1 MLCGEALVV
10 TREAEWGT
18 LLLGFEQCNRY
29 TVRDAGSGEVVAYLA
44 EETTS
49 VGGAVARQLLRAR
62 RPFSATLLN
71 PRGDVLLRVR
81 RPLYLLNSRTVLE
94 DAAGG
99 EMGEVLQSWHLW
111 RRHYDVF
118 LDRRQFGRVRS
129 GLLAWEFTVEDE
141 KGAPLA
147 RIDRN
152 FIGLGMELFTD
163 AARSSRAGAAPSP
176 SHSRR
181 APTRCG
187 SQPPPRA
194 AKLSR
199 LAAASA
205 RCRRRLR
212 PPIPPPTRRSSPYP
226 VAI

>member
-1 MLCGEALVV
+1 VV

-71 PRGDVLLRVR
+71 PRGDVVLRVR

-94 DAAGG
+94 DAAGA
-99 EMGEVLQSWHLW
+99 EVGEVLQSWHLW

-129 GLLAWEFTVEDE
+129 GLLAWEFTVEDAE
-141 KGAPLA
+141 GAPLA

-163 AARSSRAGAAPSP
+163 AARSSRAGDAPLRLTP
-176 SHSRR
+176 AGRL
-181 APTRCG
+181 
-187 SQPPPRA
+187 RA
-194 AKLSR
+194 AVRSP
-199 LAAASA
+199 
-205 RCRRRLR
+205 RRGR
-212 PPIPPPTRRSSPYP
+212 
-226 VAI
+226 